1 MKLNIITPKYELPVK
16 EGYAISMVIKTF
28 RGHKYVEVHLF
39 RPDWEANRD
48 AQSYDWTKLLGDR
61 IDKNMPSNPLGSR
74 KVLLESFT
82 LEERDM
88 VIDYMKKRY
97 ISRLSA
103 INSRPLQ
110 FPIPLGL
117 IPLSEIP
124 EDGNVGCIR
133 FEDIHNYT
141 LPFPVH
147 GLYILS
153 QHKEATDQ
161 PQPMRKIGDS
171 TRKTLEGDERE

>member
-1 MKLNIITPKYELPVK
+1 MRLNIITPSYPLPVK

-39 RPDWEANRD
+39 RPDWEDSRD
-48 AQSYDWTKLLGDR
+48 AQSYDWTKLLGDP
-61 IDKNMPSNPLGSR
+61 IDKNISSNPLGSR

-124 EDGNVGCIR
+124 EDGDVGCIH
-133 FEDIHNYT
+133 FEEIHNYT

-161 PQPMRKIGDS
+161 PQPKGEMDDS
-171 TRKTLEGDERE
+171 ARKTLE